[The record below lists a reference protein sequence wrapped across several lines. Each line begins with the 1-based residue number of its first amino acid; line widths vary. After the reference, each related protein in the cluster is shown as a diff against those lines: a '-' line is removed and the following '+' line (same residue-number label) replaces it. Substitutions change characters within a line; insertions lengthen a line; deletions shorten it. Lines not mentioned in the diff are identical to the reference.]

1 MGKKIAIVG
10 SGVAGSSVALYLGQL
25 GLDVTVFEKE
35 SSFVSGPPF
44 CHLHAG
50 GNLYREID
58 DNQCISLLK
67 QSIDFLRFY
76 PYVIDYRPTVIAIP
90 QVDSGNVKDLLPR
103 LELLKNEYEKLIE
116 LDSKNRVLG
125 DSCDYYKLYDKE
137 DMENLKAKDIV
148 EKPQT
153 LDEWMVPV
161 AQNVDLEKIK
171 FPLIIVQ
178 EYGLNLFRLS
188 AGVTLALDKIKNI
201 KLNMKTKV
209 TNITKTKRWE
219 VSYLK
224 DGLESSEEF
233 DYLINATGFRTGEI
247 DDMVGVKTHRMV
259 EFKSAY
265 ITKFKSYE
273 KTLFPEIIF
282 HGVRGTPQGMGQ
294 FTPYPN
300 GYFQLHGMTKD
311 ITLFED
317 GLVYS
322 DSDSSQPK
330 LSKSFLK
337 KIDDSWSADEV
348 ESRTNKAIKHIA
360 NFIPKFQQAKVGSKP
375 LYGAQQIVGD
385 DPELRVAEVSFC
397 IDGYARCEIV
407 KVSSVMDMI
416 DEIVKQLI
424 KLKFLDD
431 GVYKSRDLSYLDSL
445 NKKDI
450 ESMAKKIAKS
460 RDYPESL
467 ACLNNGVL

>member
-153 LDEWMVPV
+153 LDEWMIPV

-322 DSDSSQPK
+322 DAYSSQPK

-397 IDGYARCEIV
+397 IDSYARCEIV

-416 DEIVKQLI
+416 DEIVKQLVR
-424 KLKFLDD
+424 LKFLDD

-445 NKKDI
+445 NRKDI

-467 ACLNNGVL
+467 ACLNNKKE